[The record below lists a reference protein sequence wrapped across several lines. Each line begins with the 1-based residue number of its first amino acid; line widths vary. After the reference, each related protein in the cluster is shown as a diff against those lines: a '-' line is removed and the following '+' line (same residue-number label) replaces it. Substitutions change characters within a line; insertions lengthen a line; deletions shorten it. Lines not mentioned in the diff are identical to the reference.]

1 MIISK
6 SYARLMSKKLNAV
19 IRDEVMEELDKIAES
34 EQRTRSQM
42 ADILLGEAI
51 ANRIKKKADNLSKH
65 DQS

>member
-1 MIISK
+1 
-6 SYARLMSKKLNAV
+6 MSKKLNAV